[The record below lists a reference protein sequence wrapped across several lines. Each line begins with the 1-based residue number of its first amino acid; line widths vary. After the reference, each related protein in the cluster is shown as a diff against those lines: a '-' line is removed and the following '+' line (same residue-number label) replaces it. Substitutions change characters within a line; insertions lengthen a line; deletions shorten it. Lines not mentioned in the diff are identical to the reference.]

1 MTEDDDRG
9 ARARK
14 PGQPALPGQP
24 GRPGLP
30 APPGQ
35 PALPGRPG
43 QPARPGR
50 PNRAAQPGEAARA
63 RAGSRGPDP
72 RVAGQRLARQIALSR
87 SARRQRVTLAIVGA
101 MSAIT
106 LLVSG
111 SAWVLTGYVSSL
123 ITRIDAGTSGTP
135 TSGPVNIL
143 VAGIDTRDGLTRQ
156 QELRLHVGSAIG
168 ANSDTL
174 MLVHIPAN
182 HQTVQVVSL
191 PRDSW
196 VNIPGHGMSKI
207 NAAFGY
213 GGPQLMVQTVEQ
225 ATGLTINDYVEVD
238 FLGFIKVIDALGGV
252 NVCVPFAVD
261 DSYSGLHLS
270 AGRHYVDGITA
281 LEFARDRHS
290 FATSDLARITDQQQL
305 MSSVFAKATQTGVL
319 ADPVRLERFVTA
331 LAGAVKVDKGF
342 NLVGLADEM
351 RGLRLADVGFTTVP
365 LASASYITPTGQDAV
380 LWNDSAAD
388 ALFTWLKNDTG
399 TASPA
404 ASPSPSGAATISRAQ
419 VSVDVYNGTLLPG
432 LSTATGTEL
441 SSAGFSVHKAGLNW
455 SVHNVARTLIE
466 YPSGHAA
473 QAQVLAQ
480 ALPGAA
486 VRMVAGLARIRL
498 VLGTTGH
505 SVVAASP
512 TAKPT
517 PSGAPGSRT
526 AAQDA
531 CR

>member
-1 MTEDDDRG
+1 MTEDDDRA
-9 ARARK
+9 ARARQA
-14 PGQPALPGQP
+14 GRPALPGQP
-24 GRPGLP
+24 GQAGRPPL
-30 APPGQ
+30 PGQ
-35 PALPGRPG
+35 PGQAGRPALPGD
-43 QPARPGR
+43 
-50 PNRAAQPGEAARA
+50 AARA
-63 RAGSRGPDP
+63 RGGSRGLDP
-72 RVAGQRLARQIALSR
+72 HLARQRLARQIALSR
-87 SARRQRVTLAIVGA
+87 RARRQRITLAVVGA

-106 LLVSG
+106 LLLSG
-111 SAWVLTGYVSSL
+111 GAWMLTGYVSSL
-123 ITRIDAGTSGTP
+123 ITRINAGTSGTP

-252 NVCVPFAVD
+252 NICVPFAVD

-270 AGRHYVDGITA
+270 AGRHYVNGITA

-290 FATSDLARITDQQQL
+290 FAASDLARITDQQQL
-305 MSSVFAKATQTGVL
+305 LSSVFAKATQTGVL
-319 ADPVRLERFVTA
+319 ADPVRLERFVSA
-331 LAGAVKVDKGF
+331 LAGAVKVDNGF

-351 RGLRLADVGFTTVP
+351 RGLHLAGVSFTTVP
-365 LASASYITPTGQDAV
+365 LATASYVTPTGQDAV
-380 LWNDSAAD
+380 LWDAKAAS
-388 ALFTWLKNDTG
+388 ALFTWVKNDTG

-404 ASPSPSGAATISRAQ
+404 ASKPPSTSRATISRAQ

-432 LSTATGTEL
+432 LSTATGTKL
-441 SSAGFSVHKAGLNW
+441 TSAGFSVHKAGLNW
-455 SVHNVARTLIE
+455 PAHDVGQTLIE
-466 YPSGHAA
+466 YPSGRAA
-473 QAQVLAQ
+473 QAQVLAES
-480 ALPGAA
+480 LPGAA
-486 VRMVAGLARIRL
+486 KRMVAGLARIRL

-505 SVVAASP
+505 TVVAAASP
-512 TAKPT
+512 AAQPT

-526 AAQDA
+526 AAQDV

>member
-1 MTEDDDRG
+1 MTEDDDRA
-9 ARARK
+9 ARARQLARRLGQ
-14 PGQPALPGQP
+14 PGQASRAGQPGQASRAGQAGRPALPGD
-24 GRPGLP
+24 
-30 APPGQ
+30 
-35 PALPGRPG
+35 
-43 QPARPGR
+43 
-50 PNRAAQPGEAARA
+50 AARA
-63 RAGSRGPDP
+63 RSGTRGPDP
-72 RVAGQRLARQIALSR
+72 RVAQQRLARQIALSR
-87 SARRQRVTLAIVGA
+87 KARRQRITLALVGA

-123 ITRIDAGTSGTP
+123 ITRINAGTSGTP

-143 VAGIDTRDGLTRQ
+143 VAGIDTRGGLTRQ

-182 HQTVQVVSL
+182 HQTAQVVSL

-252 NVCVPFAVD
+252 NICVPFAVD
-261 DSYSGLHLS
+261 DSDSGLHLS
-270 AGRHYVDGITA
+270 AGRHYVNGITA

-305 MSSVFAKATQTGVL
+305 LSSVFAKATQTGVL
-319 ADPVRLERFVTA
+319 ADPVRLERFVSA
-331 LAGAVKVDKGF
+331 LAGAVKVDAGF

-351 RGLRLADVGFTTVP
+351 RGLRLADVSFTTVP
-365 LASASYITPTGQDAV
+365 LATASYITPTGQDAV
-380 LWNDSAAD
+380 LWDAKAAA
-388 ALFTWLKNDTG
+388 ALFSWVKNDTG

-404 ASPSPSGAATISRAQ
+404 ASKPPSTSRATISRAQ

-432 LSTATGTEL
+432 LSTATGTDL
-441 SSAGFSVHKAGLNW
+441 RSAGFSVHRAGLNW
-455 SVHNVARTLIE
+455 PAHNVGQTLIE
-466 YPSGHAA
+466 YSSGHAA

-486 VRMVAGLARIRL
+486 VRMVAGLARIQL

-505 SVVAASP
+505 TVVAAAPPAAQPSP
-512 TAKPT
+512 A
-517 PSGAPGSRT
+517 GAPGSRT

>member
-1 MTEDDDRG
+1 MTEDDDRA

-14 PGQPALPGQP
+14 PSQPALPGQP
-24 GRPGLP
+24 GRPD
-30 APPGQ
+30 
-35 PALPGRPG
+35 
-43 QPARPGR
+43 
-50 PNRAAQPGEAARA
+50 RAAQPGEAARA

-305 MSSVFAKATQTGVL
+305 MSSVFAEATQTGVL

-380 LWNDSAAD
+380 LWNASAAD

-404 ASPSPSGAATISRAQ
+404 PSQSPSPSGAATISKAQ

-517 PSGAPGSRT
+517 PSGPPGSRT

>member
-1 MTEDDDRG
+1 MTEDDDRA
-9 ARARK
+9 ARARQLGRPAQPAQ
-14 PGQPALPGQP
+14 PGQPAQP
-24 GRPGLP
+24 AR
-30 APPGQ
+30 
-35 PALPGRPG
+35 PALPGDP
-43 QPARPGR
+43 
-50 PNRAAQPGEAARA
+50 ARA
-63 RAGSRGPDP
+63 RGDSRGPDP
-72 RVAGQRLARQIALSR
+72 RVAGQRLARQIAASR
-87 SARRQRVTLAIVGA
+87 SARRQRITLAIVGA

-111 SAWVLTGYVSSL
+111 SAWMLTGYVSSL
-123 ITRIDAGTSGTP
+123 ITRINAGTSGTP

-143 VAGIDTRDGLTRQ
+143 VAGIDTRDGLTRR

-182 HQTVQVVSL
+182 HQSVQVVSL

-225 ATGLTINDYVEVD
+225 ATGLTINDYIEVD
-238 FLGFIKVIDALGGV
+238 FLGFVKVIDALGGV
-252 NVCVPFAVD
+252 NICVPYAVD
-261 DSYSGLHLS
+261 DSYSGLHLP

-290 FATSDLARITDQQQL
+290 FAASDLARITDQQQL
-305 MSSVFAKATQTGVL
+305 MSSVFAEATQTGVL
-319 ADPVRLERFVTA
+319 ADPLRLERFVSA
-331 LAGAVKVDKGF
+331 LAGAVKVDNGF
-342 NLVGLADEM
+342 NLTGLADEM
-351 RGLRLADVGFTTVP
+351 RGLRLADVSFNTVP
-365 LASASYITPTGQDAV
+365 LATASYVTPTGQDAV
-380 LWNDSAAD
+380 LWDAKAAS

-404 ASPSPSGAATISRAQ
+404 PSQPPSASREPATTSRAQ

-432 LSTATGTEL
+432 LSAATGTQL

-455 SVHNVARTLIE
+455 PVHIVARTLIE

-486 VRMVAGLARIRL
+486 LRLVAGLARIRL

-505 SVVAASP
+505 SVVTAASP
-512 TAKPT
+512 AAEPA

>member
-1 MTEDDDRG
+1 MTEDDDRA
-9 ARARK
+9 ARARQA
-14 PGQPALPGQP
+14 GRPALPGQP
-24 GRPGLP
+24 GQAGRPPL
-30 APPGQ
+30 PGQ
-35 PALPGRPG
+35 PGQAGRPALPGD
-43 QPARPGR
+43 
-50 PNRAAQPGEAARA
+50 AARA
-63 RAGSRGPDP
+63 RGGSRGLDP
-72 RVAGQRLARQIALSR
+72 HLARQRLARQIALSR
-87 SARRQRVTLAIVGA
+87 RARRQRITLAVVGA

-106 LLVSG
+106 LLLSG
-111 SAWVLTGYVSSL
+111 GAWMLTGYVSSL
-123 ITRIDAGTSGTP
+123 ITRINAGTSGTP

-252 NVCVPFAVD
+252 NICVPFAVD

-270 AGRHYVDGITA
+270 AGRHYVNGITA

-290 FATSDLARITDQQQL
+290 FAASDLARITDQQQL
-305 MSSVFAKATQTGVL
+305 LSSVFAKATQTGVL
-319 ADPVRLERFVTA
+319 ADPVRLERFVSA
-331 LAGAVKVDKGF
+331 LAGAVKVDNGF

-351 RGLRLADVGFTTVP
+351 RGLHLAGVSFTTVP
-365 LASASYITPTGQDAV
+365 LATASYVTPTGQDAV
-380 LWNDSAAD
+380 LWDAKAAS
-388 ALFTWLKNDTG
+388 ALFTWVKNDTG

-404 ASPSPSGAATISRAQ
+404 ASKPPSTSRATISRAQ

-432 LSTATGTEL
+432 LSTATGTKL
-441 SSAGFSVHKAGLNW
+441 TSAGFSVHKAGLNW
-455 SVHNVARTLIE
+455 PAARRR
-466 YPSGHAA
+466 P
-473 QAQVLAQ
+473 
-480 ALPGAA
+480 
-486 VRMVAGLARIRL
+486 
-498 VLGTTGH
+498 
-505 SVVAASP
+505 
-512 TAKPT
+512 
-517 PSGAPGSRT
+517 
-526 AAQDA
+526 DA
-531 CR
+531 D